1 MKKEIIVQ
9 LNKTFEESAYAQNG
23 VEYWMARDLQ
33 RLLDY
38 DEWRNFLKVI
48 DKAKLACSNS
58 GQNVSD
64 HFVDVNKMVKLGS
77 GSEREVDD
85 IMLTRYACYL
95 VEKTVTKKEPP
106 LLRRHKMGFIFQDH
120 HLLDDYTVMENIL
133 LPQKIAATSLTAALA
148 RADFL
153 LDAIGLMN
161 LKEHKVQNLSGGEKQ
176 RIALVRAFINHPEII
191 FADEP
196 TGNLDQ
202 VTSGK
207 IENLL
212 FKLASEENVSLVIVT
227 HDPLL
232 AGKTDRVYEI
242 RSLTLSEVNLA
253 AV

>member
-1 MKKEIIVQ
+1 MRKQRIEAKGLQKIFSDPTRRVLFENVDLAVSEGENIAIIGKSGTGKST
-9 LNKTFEESAYAQNG
+9 L
-23 VEYWMARDLQ
+23 LQ
-33 RLLDY
+33 ILATLD
-38 DEWRNFLKVI
+38 EPT
-48 DKAKLACSNS
+48 A
-58 GQNVSD
+58 GQITY
-64 HFVDVNKMVKLGS
+64 F
-77 GSEREVDD
+77 
-85 IMLTRYACYL
+85 
-95 VEKTVTKKEPP
+95 EKTVTKKEHP